1 MNFSIIIPFKEVNTN
16 LLNCLDSINNLNYE
30 NFEVILV
37 PDNEIKLIKNFN
49 FHLLILPSGEIMPG
63 LKRDLAVEKSNGKV
77 LAFLDDDAQPHE
89 EWLNIAYSYFFEKK
103 ESVIGGPGIDTSD
116 REKNLLQ
123 NLSDIFFKSKFFG
136 VPDRYIQGKTEKYYD
151 DWPSVNLMV
160 KKSLFKKINGF
171 QTNHWP
177 GEDTVLCSKLKKE
190 GIAILYVPKLFV
202 YHVRRVDLKKLTKQV
217 FNYGYKRGLFFFEFP
232 NNSRS
237 FKFFMP
243 SFFLAYIISL
253 FFFSNG
259 VNVIPI
265 IIYIIVSIYN
275 YLKFSKNFLSLFIF
289 PFFCMYN
296 HIIYGFAYLFGFS
309 KKFFFNK

>member
-16 LLNCLDSINNLNYE
+16 LLKCLDSIDNLNYKS
-30 NFEVILV
+30 FEVILV
-37 PDNEIKLIKNFN
+37 PDKKIKLIKNFN

-63 LKRDLAVEKSNGKV
+63 LKRDLAVEKSNGQV
-77 LAFLDDDAQPHE
+77 LVFLDDDAQPHE

-103 ESVIGGPGIDTSD
+103 ERAIGGPGIDTSD
-116 REKNLLQ
+116 GKKNWLQ

-136 VPDRYIQGKTEKYYD
+136 VPDRYLEGNKEKYYD
-151 DWPSVNLMV
+151 DWPSVNLMIR
-160 KKSLFKKINGF
+160 KSTFIKINGF

-190 GIAILYVPKLFV
+190 GISILYVPKLFV
-202 YHVRRVDLKKLTKQV
+202 YHIRRVNLKKLTKQV

-237 FKFFMP
+237 LKYLIP
-243 SFFLAYIISL
+243 SFFLAYTISL
-253 FFFSNG
+253 FFFSIG
-259 VNVIPI
+259 IYYIPI
-265 IIYIIVSIYN
+265 IIYFIISIYN

-296 HIIYGFAYLFGFS
+296 HIIYGFAYLLGFS
-309 KKFFFNK
+309 RKFINK